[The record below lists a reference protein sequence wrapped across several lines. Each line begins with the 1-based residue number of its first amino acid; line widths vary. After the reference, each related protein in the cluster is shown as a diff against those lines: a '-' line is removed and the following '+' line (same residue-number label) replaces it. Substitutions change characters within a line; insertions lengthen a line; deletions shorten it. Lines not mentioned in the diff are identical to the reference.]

1 MQRHSTVDSYID
13 GHIEW
18 RDCLTA
24 LRNILLETELE
35 ETVKWGAP
43 CYVYQKKL
51 VVGIGAFKSYLGLWF
66 HQGAL
71 LKDKHKK
78 LINAQEGKTKALRQW
93 RFYDISEIDSEV
105 IKAYVQESIANVKK
119 GNEIKPERK
128 PLVIPPELQEALNE
142 QAEVAQKFEAF
153 SLSKKREYA
162 DHIAEAKR
170 ADTKIKRLE
179 KIIPMIASGVG
190 LHDKYKNC

>member
-1 MQRHSTVDSYID
+1 MDKIHRKNRNAISFVRSNFQTFIFTAMQRHSTVDSYID

-18 RDCLTA
+18 RDGLTA

-93 RFYDISEIDSEV
+93 RFYDISEID
-105 IKAYVQESIANVKK
+105 
-119 GNEIKPERK
+119 
-128 PLVIPPELQEALNE
+128 L
-142 QAEVAQKFEAF
+142 
-153 SLSKKREYA
+153 SLI
-162 DHIAEAKR
+162 HI
-170 ADTKIKRLE
+170 
-179 KIIPMIASGVG
+179 
-190 LHDKYKNC
+190 